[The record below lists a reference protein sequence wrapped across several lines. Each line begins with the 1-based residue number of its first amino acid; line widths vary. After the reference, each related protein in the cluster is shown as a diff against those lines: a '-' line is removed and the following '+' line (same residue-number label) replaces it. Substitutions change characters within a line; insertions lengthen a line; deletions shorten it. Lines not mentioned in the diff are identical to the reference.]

1 MDDVY
6 VVLDEGAYMPLR
18 GHAEDA
24 GLDLRVPHDV
34 SIKPNDSKVIDT
46 GVRLLIPNG
55 YCGMLMSKSGLYVTE
70 AVTTTGL
77 IDAGFMGTIKVR
89 ILNHNKFDE
98 LKLSA
103 GDKFTQVVFL
113 KCHRP
118 QLVLAE
124 IQHHDARGEGGYGST
139 GR

>member
-1 MDDVY
+1 MKEVY
-6 VVLDEGAYMPLR
+6 VILDEGAYMPLR
-18 GHAEDA
+18 GHAGDA

-34 SIKPNDSKVIDT
+34 QIKSNDSLVVDT
-46 GVRLLIPNG
+46 GVRLIIPEG
-55 YCGMLMSKSGLYVTE
+55 YCGVLMSKSGLYVTE

-77 IDAGFMGTIKVR
+77 IDAGYSGTIKVR
-89 ILNHNKFDE
+89 ILNHNRFDE

-113 KCHRP
+113 KCHTP
-118 QLVLAE
+118 KLVLAE
-124 IQHHDARGEGGYGST
+124 VQHHDERGDGGFGST